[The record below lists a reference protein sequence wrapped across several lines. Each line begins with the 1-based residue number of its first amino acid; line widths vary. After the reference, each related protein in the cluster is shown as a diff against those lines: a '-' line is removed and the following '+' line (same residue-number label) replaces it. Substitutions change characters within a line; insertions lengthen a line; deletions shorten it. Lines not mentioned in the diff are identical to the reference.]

1 MTETEAL
8 VIDDSRAM
16 RLLLG
21 DQLRSLG
28 YAVIEAGDGE
38 AGLEALRKRQ
48 MPPRLVLVD
57 WNMPVMDGLGFIQA
71 VREDQRFHGT
81 RLLVVTSET
90 EVDQM
95 MRALQAGAD
104 EYLMKPFSPE
114 ALLSKLH
121 LLGLAAA

>member
-1 MTETEAL
+1 MTEQNAL

-28 YAVIEAGDGE
+28 YVVSEAADGE
-38 AGLEALRKRQ
+38 AGLAHLRADSAT
-48 MPPRLVLVD
+48 PRLVLVD
-57 WNMPVMDGLGFIQA
+57 WNMPVMDGFSFIQE
-71 VREDQRFHGT
+71 VRRDSRFDGT
-81 RLLVVTSET
+81 SLLVVTSET

-114 ALLSKLH
+114 ALMSKLH

>member
-1 MTETEAL
+1 MAEATAM

-16 RLLLG
+16 RLMLG

-28 YAVIEAGDGE
+28 YGVSEAGDGR
-38 AGLEALRKRQ
+38 AGLDQLASTEQ
-48 MPPRLVLVD
+48 PPKLILVD
-57 WNMPVMDGLGFIQA
+57 WNMPVMDGLSFIQA
-71 VREDQRFHGT
+71 VREDDRFNRT
-81 RLLVVTSET
+81 SLLVVTSET

-114 ALLSKLH
+114 ALMSKLH
-121 LLGLAAA
+121 LLGLSAA